1 MAASAQVLGRLHE
14 NPIRARQQEASEKR
28 QGTNEIA
35 GGIAGGA
42 AGYGELA
49 RSGMVTMFD
58 FGESKWLGRSAGG

>member
-14 NPIRARQQEASEKR
+14 NPIRARQQQASEKR
-28 QGTNEIA
+28 QGTKSRE
-35 GGIAGGA
+35 GIAGGA